1 MSVCIGQRR
10 QQAKRRYMGYSPG
23 YRCLQVEKSREEE
36 KHALSEWKSDY
47 ASGDEGD
54 GENVAA
60 TCTGKNDD

>member
-1 MSVCIGQRR
+1 
-10 QQAKRRYMGYSPG
+10 MGYSPG

-36 KHALSEWKSDY
+36 KHGLSEWKSDY

-60 TCTGKNDD
+60 TCTGKNED